1 MLGYALDG
9 VTTGWNI
16 TFNFVL
22 YCNTGNICMAVLGK
36 KAFSSLFLT
45 CSAAHQGMWARR
57 LFGTVTGMG
66 KITWN
71 EVLR

>member
-36 KAFSSLFLT
+36 KSFLLIILNVF
-45 CSAAHQGMWARR
+45 CSTPGH
-57 LFGTVTGMG
+57 VG
-66 KITWN
+66 KETLWN
-71 EVLR
+71 RDRDGKNYLE

>member
-22 YCNTGNICMAVLGK
+22 YCNTGNICMAVLGGK
-36 KAFSSLFLT
+36 KLSPHYS
-45 CSAAHQGMWARR
+45 
-57 LFGTVTGMG
+57 
-66 KITWN
+66 
-71 EVLR
+71 

>member
-1 MLGYALDG
+1 MVLQQDG
-9 VTTGWNI
+9 ISHLILFCTAILAIYVWQ
-16 TFNFVL
+16 
-22 YCNTGNICMAVLGK
+22 YWGK
-36 KAFSSLFLT
+36 KAFSSLFLM